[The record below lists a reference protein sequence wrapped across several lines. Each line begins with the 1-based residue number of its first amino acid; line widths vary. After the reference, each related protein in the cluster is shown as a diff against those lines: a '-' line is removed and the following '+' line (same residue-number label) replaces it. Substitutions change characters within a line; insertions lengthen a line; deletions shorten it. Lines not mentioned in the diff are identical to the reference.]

1 VTLVA
6 ANAVLLAA
14 HLVAASIWVGGYV
27 AIAVVGQVARRT
39 LEPPARIAFFRSLGR
54 TYGVLGGASLLVGLA
69 TGAALL
75 SGRLTSASG
84 LAAIALGAA
93 LLVATAAGMRQAR
106 RMTRLRR
113 HALAHAGDASLAGRL
128 RQATRAAALLR
139 SAIGLLT
146 LALVLLA
153 AAIAS

>member
-1 VTLVA
+1 MTLVA

-54 TYGVLGGASLLVGLA
+54 SYGVIGSASLAVALA
-69 TGAALL
+69 TGAGLL
-75 SGRLTSASG
+75 SGRLSSASG
-84 LAAIALGAA
+84 LAAIAIAAA
-93 LLVATAAGMRQAR
+93 LVVATVVGVRQAR

-113 HALAHAGDASLAGRL
+113 QALAHAGDAELAERL

-153 AAIAS
+153 AAIAA